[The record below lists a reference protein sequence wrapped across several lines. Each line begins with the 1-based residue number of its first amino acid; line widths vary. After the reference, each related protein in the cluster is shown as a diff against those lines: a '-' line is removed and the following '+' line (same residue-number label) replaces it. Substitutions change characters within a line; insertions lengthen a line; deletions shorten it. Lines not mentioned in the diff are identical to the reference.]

1 MATDG
6 IEVALD
12 FKRSKY
18 MKLMVLTEEMSERA
32 ARAIGTIYVRYLA
45 ANTPPNAFG
54 GEVGSALRNRKNEAI
69 RTLQQRIAHNIAGVH
84 NVSELGPNVEPEKV
98 GSDAWDFRW
107 LKEQRP
113 GGKFGMLVPTSW
125 RAVRGE
131 NPPESSP
138 EEIYGTPE
146 WRRGKMI
153 AQHRYDADYRLSSY
167 TFGFVRLNKLRKF
180 VKDKQS
186 HVGKLISGWAP
197 AARAFA
203 GGKNIATGFFEGLGG
218 KGFGK
223 LYKSKH
229 GVWGGIAIN
238 RQSYSDA
245 QREHIQRMANVS
257 AKRTVKARKAQ
268 LAAIERWYT
277 NEAKKTLS

>member
-6 IEVALD
+6 LEVTLD

-32 ARAIGTIYVRYLA
+32 VKAFGTIYVRYLA

-54 GEVGSALRNRKNEAI
+54 GEVGPALRNRKNEAI
-69 RTLQQRIAHNIAGVH
+69 RALQKRIAQNIAGVD
-84 NVSELGPNVEPEKV
+84 NVSALGPNVEPEKV
-98 GSDAWDFRW
+98 GSDAWDYRW
-107 LKEQRP
+107 LNRQRP
-113 GGKFGMLVPTSW
+113 GGKFGMLVPNSW

-131 NPPESSP
+131 KPPESTP
-138 EEIYGTPE
+138 EEIYGTPK
-146 WRRGKMI
+146 WSGGKMV

-180 VKDKQS
+180 VKDKQA
-186 HVGKLISGWAP
+186 HAGKLISGWAP

-203 GGKNIATGFFEGLGG
+203 AGKNIATGFFEGLGG

-223 LYKSKH
+223 LYKNKR

-238 RQSYSDA
+238 RQSYSNA
-245 QREHIQRMANVS
+245 QRSHIQRMANVS
-257 AKRTVKARKAQ
+257 GKRTVKARQAQ
-268 LAAIERWYT
+268 LASIKRWYT
-277 NEAKKTLS
+277 NEAKKTLK

>member
-6 IEVALD
+6 IEVSLD

-54 GEVGSALRNRKNEAI
+54 GEVGPALRNRKNEAI
-69 RTLQQRIAHNIAGVH
+69 RTLQKRIAQNIAGVD
-84 NVSELGPNVEPEKV
+84 NVSELRPNVEPEKM
-98 GSDAWDFRW
+98 GTDAWDYSW
-107 LKEQRP
+107 LNAQRP

-131 NPPESSP
+131 NPPESTP

-146 WRRGKMI
+146 WRGGKMVSKSP
-153 AQHRYDADYRLSSY
+153 YNADYRLSSY

-186 HVGKLISGWAP
+186 HAGKLISGWAP

-203 GGKNIATGFFEGLGG
+203 AGKNIAAGFFEGLGG

-223 LYKSKH
+223 LYKNKR

-245 QREHIQRMANVS
+245 QRVHIQRMANVS
-257 AKRTVKARKAQ
+257 GKRTVQARKAQ
-268 LAAIERWYT
+268 LAAIKRWYT
-277 NEAKKTLS
+277 NEAKKTLK

>member
-1 MATDG
+1 MAMDG
-6 IEVALD
+6 IEVSLD

-54 GEVGSALRNRKNEAI
+54 GEVSRALRNRKNEAI
-69 RTLQQRIAHNIAGVH
+69 RTLQQRIGQNIAGVD
-84 NVSELGPNVEPEKV
+84 NVSKLQPNVEPEKV
-98 GSDAWDFRW
+98 GTDAWDFRW
-107 LKEQRP
+107 LNAQRP
-113 GGKFGMLVPTSW
+113 GGMFGMLVPNSW

-131 NPPESSP
+131 NPPESTP

-146 WRRGKMI
+146 WRGGKMV
-153 AQHRYDADYRLSSY
+153 AKSPYNADYRLSSY
-167 TFGFVRLNKLRKF
+167 TYGFVRLNKLREF
-180 VKDKQS
+180 VKMKQS

-203 GGKNIATGFFEGLGG
+203 AGKRIATGFFEGLGG

-223 LYKSKH
+223 LYKNKH

-257 AKRTVKARKAQ
+257 TKRTVQARKAQ
-268 LAAIERWYT
+268 LAAIKRWYT
-277 NEAKKTLS
+277 NEAKKKLK